1 MVMARLWLVC
11 VLSILVLSFA
21 LAQGDFSDIEITTT
35 DLGNGI
41 YMLKG
46 SGGNLGASVGED
58 GVFIIDDQY
67 APLTEKIQAAL
78 AELSDHPVGY
88 VINTHYH
95 GDHVGGNENLGKAG
109 AVIVA
114 HDNVRK
120 RLNTDQFTAFLNR
133 ETPAYP
139 EGAWPVI
146 TFSDTIRFY
155 LNGDTLHVIHVPN
168 AHTDGD
174 AIVHFEKANVL
185 HMGDVFFGDYYP
197 FIDFEAGGT
206 INGYIEGL
214 NHGLAL
220 ADDETKII
228 AGHGQL
234 SDKAR
239 MTAYRDILV
248 TARDR
253 VAMLKAEGR
262 TLEEVKAA
270 QLTTEWDEAMGQWF
284 ITPEQFVHFI
294 YVTLP

>member
-1 MVMARLWLVC
+1 MARLWLVLLLS
-11 VLSILVLSFA
+11 VLVSSLA
-21 LAQGDFSDIEITTT
+21 LAQRDFSDVQITTT

-58 GVFIIDDQY
+58 GVFVIDDQY
-67 APLTEKIQAAL
+67 APLTDKILAAL
-78 AELSDHPVGY
+78 SEISDAPVGY

-120 RLNTDQFTAFLNR
+120 RMTTDQFTSFFNR

-139 EGAWPVI
+139 AGAWPVI
-146 TFSDTIRFY
+146 TFDGTIRFH
-155 LNGDTLHVIHVPN
+155 LNGDTLHVMHVPK

-174 AIVHFEKANVL
+174 AIVYFEKANVL
-185 HMGDVFFGDYYP
+185 HMGDAYFGEYYP

-206 INGYIEGL
+206 INGYIEALNRGL
-214 NHGLAL
+214 ELAN
-220 ADDETKII
+220 AETRII
-228 AGHGQL
+228 PGHGQL
-234 SDKAR
+234 SDEAA
-239 MTAYRDILV
+239 MAAYRDILV

-253 VAMLKAEGR
+253 VAALKAAGK
-262 TLEEVKAA
+262 TLEQAQAA
-270 QLTTEWDEAMGQWF
+270 RPTAEWDEAMGQWF
-284 ITPEQFVHFI
+284 ITPGQFVHFI